1 MLKEFDKVASE
12 AGKSRRWRYGGR
24 RSAGDAGGERS
35 GRRSAIRG
43 VILLP
48 AWLAFLGFATAHAMP
63 PYSLDGLIARTIRN
77 HPGVAAHQAEVK
89 ATQAEVEAARAQYYP
104 TPSIQLLQ
112 DKGEPTTVLTLQQ
125 PLWAGGR
132 LDAGLDAAQSRENA
146 ARVSVNDTQ
155 YTLALRVTAAW
166 AAWLQ
171 AQGRGE
177 ALDKGVALLNVYAE
191 SVSRRIQGGASGQ
204 VDHELVA
211 ARLAQ
216 TQGELAAARSAERSA
231 LARLA
236 QMIGQPLR
244 SQDLVV
250 ADTATG
256 IDIPLPGLDALVAQ
270 AFARS
275 AALKRL
281 DADIETAR
289 HEAQQRRAA
298 LWPTLNLRAQHQR
311 GNATATGT
319 TANDSRIMLVLEY
332 APGAGL
338 SADANIDA
346 AEARIIGL
354 RENLDAARRDL
365 TETITIDYEEYL
377 ASSDRK
383 RHFQRTLQASAEVL
397 ASYDRLFVAG
407 KRNWL
412 DVINA
417 ARELIQAQT
426 ALADV
431 EAQLVAARARLRLH
445 IGEML

>member
-1 MLKEFDKVASE
+1 MQKEFHGVASGT
-12 AGKSRRWRYGGR
+12 GKSRRWRD
-24 RSAGDAGGERS
+24 GDWRFAGGTGCERTV
-35 GRRSAIRG
+35 RR
-43 VILLP
+43 VVLLP
-48 AWLAFLGFATAHAMP
+48 VCLALLGIATAHATP
-63 PYSLDGLIARTIRN
+63 PYSLDGLIARTIRH
-77 HPGVAAHQAEVK
+77 HPGIAARHAEVK
-89 ATQAEVEAARAQYYP
+89 ATQAEVDAARAQYFP
-104 TPSIQLLQ
+104 TPSVQLLQ
-112 DKGEPTTVLTLQQ
+112 DKGESTTVLTLQQ

-146 ARVSVNDTQ
+146 TRVSVNDTQ

-166 AAWLQ
+166 AAWVQ
-171 AQGRGE
+171 ARGRGE

-204 VDHELVA
+204 VDRELVA

-216 TQGELAAARSAERSA
+216 TQGDLAAARSAERSA

-244 SQDLVV
+244 AQDLVV
-250 ADTATG
+250 ADAVAG
-256 IDIPLPGLDALVAQ
+256 VDIPLPGLDALVAQ

-281 DADIETAR
+281 ESDIETAR
-289 HEAQQRRAA
+289 HETQQRRAA
-298 LWPTLNLRAQHQR
+298 LWPTLSLRAQHQR
-311 GNATATGT
+311 GNAPATGI
-319 TANDSRIMLVLEY
+319 TANDSRVMLVLEY
-332 APGAGL
+332 TPGAGL
-338 SADANIDA
+338 SAGANIDA

-365 TETITIDYEEYL
+365 TETITTDYEEHL
-377 ASSDRK
+377 AGSDRK
-383 RHFQRTLQASAEVL
+383 RHFQRTLKASAEVL

>member
-1 MLKEFDKVASE
+1 MQTKCDGVASGT
-12 AGKSRRWRYGGR
+12 GKSRRWRYGGWRPAGESGCGRTLR
-24 RSAGDAGGERS
+24 RSGI
-35 GRRSAIRG
+35 RR
-43 VILLP
+43 VLLLP
-48 AWLAFLGFATAHAMP
+48 VWLVLLGLASAHAAP
-63 PYSLDGLIARTIRN
+63 PYGLDGLIAQTLRN
-77 HPGVAAHQAEVK
+77 HPGIAARHAEVK

-104 TPSIQLLQ
+104 TPSVQMLR
-112 DKGEPTTVLTLQQ
+112 DKGESTTVLTLQQ

-132 LDAGLDAAQSRENA
+132 IDAGLDAAQSRENA
-146 ARVSVNDTQ
+146 TRVSVNDIE
-155 YTLALRVTAAW
+155 YTLALRVTSAW
-166 AAWLQ
+166 AAWVQ
-171 AQGRGE
+171 ARGRGE

-204 VDHELVA
+204 VDRELVA

-216 TQGELAAARSAERSA
+216 TQGDLAAARSAERSA

-236 QMIGQPLR
+236 QMVGQPLR
-244 SQDLVV
+244 AQDLVV
-250 ADTATG
+250 ADAATG
-256 IDIPLPGLDALVAQ
+256 GEIPLPGLDALVAQ

-275 AALKRL
+275 AALRRL
-281 DADIETAR
+281 EADIETAR
-289 HEAQQRRAA
+289 HETQQRRAA
-298 LWPTLNLRAQHQR
+298 LWPTLALRAQHQR
-311 GNATATGT
+311 GNAPATGV

-332 APGAGL
+332 TPGAGL
-338 SADANIDA
+338 SAGANIDA

-365 TETITIDYEEYL
+365 TETITIDYEEHL
-377 ASSDRK
+377 AGSDRK
-383 RHFQRTLQASAEVL
+383 RHFQRTLKASAEVL

-431 EAQLVAARARLRLH
+431 EAQLLAARARLRLH